1 MKIIGTKVLL
11 LMLLF
16 TASTCFANQ
25 GANDDEYAKD
35 VKHLFQVNGS
45 ANSFKQSIKT
55 MIEHFKSQESNIPAS
70 YWEKTEAEFLKT
82 SFDDLYDM
90 IVPIYRKN
98 LTHEDVKAM
107 IAFFESDA
115 GRRIAQ
121 KIPAITAESMQVGM
135 IWGQEVGRRIHEDI
149 QSKGFKIRLP
159 FTP

>member
-11 LMLLF
+11 LMLYF
-16 TASTCFANQ
+16 TASTCFASQ
-25 GANDDEYAKD
+25 GVNDDEYAKD

-55 MIEHFKSQESNIPAS
+55 MIEHFKSQESNVPES
-70 YWEKTEAEFLKT
+70 YWEKTEEEFLKT
-82 SFDDLYDM
+82 SFDDLYNM

-98 LTHEDVKAM
+98 LSHEDVKAM

-115 GRRIAQ
+115 GKRIAQ
-121 KIPAITAESMQVGM
+121 KTPAITAESMQVGM

>member
-25 GANDDEYAKD
+25 GVNDDEYAKD

-55 MIEHFKSQESNIPAS
+55 MIEHFKSQESNVPES
-70 YWEKTEAEFLKT
+70 YWEKTEEEFLKT
-82 SFDDLYDM
+82 SFDDLYNM

-98 LTHEDVKAM
+98 LSHEDVKAM

-115 GRRIAQ
+115 GKRIAQ
-121 KIPAITAESMQVGM
+121 KTPAITAESMQVGM

>member
-1 MKIIGTKVLL
+1 MKIIGTKVFF

-16 TASTCFANQ
+16 TASTCFANK
-25 GANDDEYAKD
+25 GVNDDEYAKD

-55 MIEHFKSQESNIPAS
+55 MIEHFKSQESNVPSS
-70 YWEKTEAEFLKT
+70 YWEKTEEEFLKT
-82 SFDDLYDM
+82 SFDDLYNL

-98 LTHEDVKAM
+98 LSHEDVKAM
-107 IAFFESDA
+107 IAFFESAA

-121 KIPAITAESMQVGM
+121 KTPAITAESMQAGM
-135 IWGQEVGRRIHEDI
+135 IWGQEIGRKIHEDI

>member
-16 TASTCFANQ
+16 TASTCFASQ
-25 GANDDEYAKD
+25 GVNDDEYAKD

-55 MIEHFKSQESNIPAS
+55 MIEHFKSQESNVPAS
-70 YWEKTEAEFLKT
+70 YWEKTEEEFLKT
-82 SFDDLYDM
+82 SFDDLYNM

-98 LTHEDVKAM
+98 LSHEDVKAM

-115 GRRIAQ
+115 GKRIAQ
-121 KIPAITAESMQVGM
+121 KTPAITAESMQVGM